1 MKKLFLLA
9 TLLAIFAAACGS
21 DTSDTSDVEPAAPD
35 ASNEVVDSHPTRII
49 SLSPTATEILFA
61 IGAGDQVI
69 AVDSFSYFPEEA
81 PVTDLSAYEPNIEA
95 IAAFEPDLV
104 VLTGG
109 GQEELEALGVRVVA
123 QLAAVTIEDVY
134 DQITELG
141 IDTGNEDGAAE
152 LIASMRSDI
161 SEILA
166 QLPERDEPL
175 TYFHELDDTLY
186 SVTST
191 TFIGAVYEMAGLVNI
206 ADPADE
212 DGSAFGY
219 PQLTQEYILD
229 SDPDFIFLA
238 DAQCC
243 AQSPAVVGDRP
254 GWAELAAVQN
264 GRVIEVDADI
274 ASRWGP
280 RVVDYLRAVVDAVVT
295 APAG

>member
-9 TLLAIFAAACGS
+9 TLLAILAAACGS
-21 DTSDTSDVEPAAPD
+21 GTSDAESVAPD
-35 ASNEVVDSHPTRII
+35 ARGEVVASHPTRII

-61 IGAGDQVI
+61 IGAGDQVV

-109 GQEELEALGVRVVA
+109 GQEELEALGVRVVV

-152 LIASMRSDI
+152 LISSMRSDI

-166 QLPERDEPL
+166 ELPEIDEPL

-206 ADPADE
+206 ADLADE

-243 AQSPAVVGDRP
+243 AQTPAVVGDRP
-254 GWAELAAVQN
+254 GWGELAAVQN
-264 GRVIEVDADI
+264 GRVVEVDADI

-280 RVVDYLRAVVDAVVT
+280 RVVDYLRAIVDAVVT
-295 APAG
+295 VPAG